1 MLLLVH
7 DSSTH
12 EKINGS
18 KDIVVSRS
26 TTSISLPAHPGTF
39 SWVKFASVEPCLQL
53 IKVHQL
59 NSACVHRRR
68 PLAKLG
74 KRAGNQCWRAL
85 AQGSASR
92 GFQPRKHQRCPVP
105 QRQSFAIGLDLGPY
119 FLSIIIFSHNLS
131 TKFAGLVSAVQLP
144 PFCKLPLHV
153 LVPEGTPFRLAIHA
167 FSNWWPGPS
176 IIIIYHHLL

>member
-26 TTSISLPAHPGTF
+26 TTSISHPAHPGTF

-59 NSACVHRRR
+59 NSACIHRRR
-68 PLAKLG
+68 TLAKLG

-119 FLSIIIFSHNLS
+119 FLSIYHNFLP
-131 TKFAGLVSAVQLP
+131 QLI
-144 PFCKLPLHV
+144 HV
-153 LVPEGTPFRLAIHA
+153 VCRFG
-167 FSNWWPGPS
+167 FSNSAAS
-176 IIIIYHHLL
+176 ILQTSSPCNGTRT